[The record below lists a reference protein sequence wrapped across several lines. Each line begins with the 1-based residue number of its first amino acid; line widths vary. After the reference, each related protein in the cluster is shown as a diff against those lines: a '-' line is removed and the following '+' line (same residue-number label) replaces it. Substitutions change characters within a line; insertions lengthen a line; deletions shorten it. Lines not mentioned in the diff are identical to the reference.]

1 MEPTSF
7 AFIGSTK
14 SGKRAGVEE
23 RDFTDSVNVRH
34 HFLLYHKLTE
44 GSPAQTRLA
53 RKSLKPPSCFRY
65 EAKINQR
72 QGFGYTSKAV
82 PVAAIKNFRRMIQ
95 SIRKSCFGSIVKGS
109 SNFWIGSIA
118 NGIRRKLY
126 LQTCRA
132 EGFA

>member
-53 RKSLKPPSCFRY
+53 GKSLKPPV
-65 EAKINQR
+65 ALDMKPKLIN
-72 QGFGYTSKAV
+72 G
-82 PVAAIKNFRRMIQ
+82 
-95 SIRKSCFGSIVKGS
+95 KGLD
-109 SNFWIGSIA
+109 
-118 NGIRRKLY
+118 IRRKRFRWL
-126 LQTCRA
+126 LSKTSG
-132 EGFA
+132 E